1 VPPTAEAV
9 PLPHHLTAA
18 PTTFSFVAGHKSPT
32 TLTLTQ
38 HRPLPPPSVL
48 IRRLHHPGSVTTS
61 FFIFG
66 TLLTSPTS
74 ESETSIR
81 GIHREGESRSPLSNV
96 DELGAGEFLK
106 KTEKGRGAGVVGGH
120 FLPRERADRL
130 TNSRVPASQC
140 ARRTHVQYAFLLS

>member
-74 ESETSIR
+74 ESESETSIR
-81 GIHREGESRSPLSNV
+81 GIHREGESRSPVSNV

-106 KTEKGRGAGVVGGH
+106 KNREGSWCGRC
-120 FLPRERADRL
+120 RRAFFTARASRPSHQL
-130 TNSRVPASQC
+130 TRPGQPV
-140 ARRTHVQYAFLLS
+140 RTHVQYAFLLS

>member
-106 KTEKGRGAGVVGGH
+106 KPRRVVVRALSAGI
-120 FLPRERADRL
+120 FYRASEP
-130 TNSRVPASQC
+130 TVSPTHASRPAS